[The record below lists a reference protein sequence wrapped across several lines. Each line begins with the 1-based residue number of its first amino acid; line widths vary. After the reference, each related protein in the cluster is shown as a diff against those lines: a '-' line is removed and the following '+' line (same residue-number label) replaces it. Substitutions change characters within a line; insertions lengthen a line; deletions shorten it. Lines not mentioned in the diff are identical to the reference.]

1 MSNATF
7 YLAVSCFALGLL
19 SADRLFGIVLTTIVA
34 LIWIAYLG
42 ALGVIETVKQLTTKL
57 TNHN

>member
-1 MSNATF
+1 VSNATF
-7 YLAVSCFALGLL
+7 YLAVACFALAAL
-19 SADRLFGIVLTTIVA
+19 SADRLFGIAITTIVA
-34 LIWIAYLG
+34 LIGIVYLG